1 MTQYGAETNTFDSV
15 KGFEYGYRVG
25 NEGTSG
31 EGKVQIIRN
40 SEAPKNRVFSQGTK
54 NFQDGVDTLI
64 ATRNGFAGYGIGMA
78 IAMAGL
84 IVAQFVPVV
93 NVVVDAI
100 TGVLGGSLG
109 PGGATAL
116 ALLIINYANASS
128 STARS
133 FNAL

>member
-1 MTQYGAETNTFDSV
+1 
-15 KGFEYGYRVG
+15 
-25 NEGTSG
+25 
-31 EGKVQIIRN
+31 
-40 SEAPKNRVFSQGTK
+40 
-54 NFQDGVDTLI
+54 
-64 ATRNGFAGYGIGMA
+64 
-78 IAMAGL
+78 MAGL